1 MSQPLKIGLAC
12 AGGVVEGAFYE
23 IGALCALEEAVA
35 GLHLNALDVYV
46 GVSSGSL
53 IAASL
58 ANGISARTL
67 SRAVISKADPVLN
80 IRPEVLFKPAY
91 EELGRRLMRLPQ
103 RSLEALGQYLR
114 HPADQSLFGAAAELA
129 SLIPVGLFDNAPL
142 EHYLAQAF
150 ATDGRTNDFRRLSTA
165 LRVVAIQ
172 VDTSD
177 VVCFGDAAT
186 AHVPI
191 SKAVQASTALP
202 GFYSTV
208 EIDGQHYLDGV
219 ARRTVHASVALN
231 EGVGLLF
238 CVNPIV
244 PVNLREAETTQP
256 QTQPQSLADKG
267 LPFVLSQ
274 TFRTL
279 IYSRMQTGF
288 KAYDHLY
295 PEADILLIEP
305 PLGDQQIFFS
315 NIFSFSNRRAVCEH
329 AYATTRQ
336 YLRDHAGT
344 LAGMLAR
351 HGLALRQEVL
361 DDAGRTLYGDLDTA
375 ATTHQARQTL
385 DRLDQLLHRLG
396 KS

>member
-23 IGALCALEEAVA
+23 IGALCALEEAIA

-53 IAASL
+53 IASCL
-58 ANGISARTL
+58 ANGISPRTL

-114 HPADQSLFGAAAELA
+114 HPADQSLFGAASELA
-129 SLIPVGLFDNAPL
+129 SLLPVGVFDNAPL
-142 EHYLAQAF
+142 ERYLAQAF
-150 ATDGRTNDFRRLSTA
+150 ATAGRTNDFRRLNTT

-172 VDTSD
+172 IDTSE

-208 EIDGQHYLDGV
+208 EIDGQHYIDGV

-231 EGVGLLF
+231 EEVGLLF

-244 PVNLREAETTQP
+244 PVNLREAGPGPE
-256 QTQPQSLADKG
+256 SLADKG

-279 IYSRMQTGF
+279 VYSRMQTGF

-336 YLRDHAGT
+336 YLRDHASTVGET
-344 LAGMLAR
+344 LDR
-351 HGLALRQEVL
+351 HGLALRQDVL

-375 ATTHQARQTL
+375 ATTHQARQAL

>member
-23 IGALCALEEAVA
+23 IGALCALEEAIA

-53 IAASL
+53 IASCL
-58 ANGISARTL
+58 ANGISPRTL

-114 HPADQSLFGAAAELA
+114 HPADQSLFGAASELA
-129 SLIPVGLFDNAPL
+129 SLLPVGVFDNAPL
-142 EHYLAQAF
+142 ERYLAQAF
-150 ATDGRTNDFRRLSTA
+150 ATAGRTNDFRRLNTT

-172 VDTSD
+172 IDTSE

-208 EIDGQHYLDGV
+208 EIDGQHYIDGV

-231 EGVGLLF
+231 EEVGLLF

-244 PVNLREAETTQP
+244 PVNLREAGAGPE
-256 QTQPQSLADKG
+256 SLADKG

-279 IYSRMQTGF
+279 VYSRMQTGF

-336 YLRDHAGT
+336 YLRDHASAVGET
-344 LAGMLAR
+344 LAR
-351 HGLALRQEVL
+351 HGLALRQDVL

-375 ATTHQARQTL
+375 ATTHQARQAL

>member
-1 MSQPLKIGLAC
+1 MPDALKIGLAC

-53 IAASL
+53 IASCL
-58 ANGISARTL
+58 ANGIPPRTL

-80 IRPEVLFKPAY
+80 IRPEVLFRPAY

-103 RSLEALGQYLR
+103 KSLEALWHYLR
-114 HPADQSLFGAAAELA
+114 HPADQSLFGAASELA
-129 SLIPVGLFDNAPL
+129 ALIPVGLFDNAPL
-142 EHYLAQAF
+142 ERYLAQAF
-150 ATDGRTNDFRRLSTA
+150 TTNGRTNDFRQLATT
-165 LRVVAIQ
+165 LRVVAIN
-172 VDTSD
+172 VDSSE
-177 VVCFGDAAT
+177 VVCFGEAAT
-186 AHVPI
+186 AQVPI

-231 EGVGLLF
+231 EGVGLLV

-244 PVNLREAETTQP
+244 PVNLRETAQDIPE
-256 QTQPQSLADKG
+256 SLADKG

-279 IYSRMQTGF
+279 VYSRMQTGF

-336 YLRDHAGT
+336 YLRDHADAVGG
-344 LAGMLAR
+344 LLAR
-351 HGLALRQEVL
+351 HGLALRREVL
-361 DDAGRTLYGDLDTA
+361 DDASRTLYGDLDTA
-375 ATTHQARQTL
+375 ATTHQARQAL
-385 DRLDQLLHRLG
+385 DRLDQLLNRLDPP
-396 KS
+396 